1 MSACHQLAHVFRL
14 ALHHALGQACSQAP
28 SQALGQAAK
37 RTVCRVPGRAR
48 PGVSGWVA
56 GILFT
61 SAILPAAVAQTP
73 QTIRFA
79 ANEWPPY
86 VSDALPDDGLSGA
99 MLRSTLD
106 RLGYTARIDY
116 FPWKRA
122 MDLGL
127 NDGRYGGFLAVWRT
141 PEREKLCHFSSPIG
155 STLTVLAYLKDK
167 PVRAGELA
175 DLGGVRIGTVAGFA
189 NGDAF
194 EALVRQRRLDV
205 EEGRDDETNV
215 RKLLA
220 RRYPA
225 ILIERRVL
233 RHLLTTR
240 FAAAD
245 RGRIALN
252 EQLFGERSIHVCF
265 KRTPA
270 GLVQQRAFNDAAKSV
285 DFAQVEK
292 AYWRRIG
299 EVGVAGD

>member
-1 MSACHQLAHVFRL
+1 MSVRRALAHTAARML
-14 ALHHALGQACSQAP
+14 AAVLASARS
-28 SQALGQAAK
+28 AA
-37 RTVCRVPGRAR
+37 PGRMLHCVLGGAAAA
-48 PGVSGWVA
+48 V
-56 GILFT
+56 FT
-61 SAILPAAVAQTP
+61 SAAAQTP

-79 ANEWPPY
+79 AEEWPPF

-99 MLRSTLD
+99 ILRATLD

-127 NDGRYGGFLAVWRT
+127 NDSRYAGFLAVWRT
-141 PEREKLCHFSSPIG
+141 PERERLCHFSSPVG
-155 STLTVLAYLKDK
+155 NTLTVLAYLRDK
-167 PVRAGELA
+167 PVRAAQLA
-175 DLGGVRIGTVAGFA
+175 DLRGTRIGTVGGFA
-189 NGDAF
+189 NGEQFD
-194 EALVRQRRLDV
+194 ALVRQGLLDV
-205 EEGRDDETNV
+205 EEGVNDETNL

-240 FAAAD
+240 FPAAE

-252 EQLFGERSIHVCF
+252 ERLFRERPVHVCF
-265 KRTPA
+265 KRTQA
-270 GLVQQRAFNDAAKSV
+270 GLVQQRAFNDAAKTV
-285 DFAQVEK
+285 DFGQVEK
-292 AYWRRIG
+292 DYWRRIG